1 MITCFWILV
10 VRYSDPHLN
19 CPLITGVPPNSPN
32 SSLKPLVDLTETS
45 PAKDNIDAEL
55 EKVRNSRNTRFI
67 RIQNIFWC
75 STYIDGVP
83 HFSITLFSLM
93 LQIWQL
99 LAQNPKKGFWPFFHS
114 YLEHE
119 SRYTGIV

>member
-55 EKVRNSRNTRFI
+55 EKVRNSRNTGFI
-67 RIQNIFWC
+67 RISKKMVFD
-75 STYIDGVP
+75 TYRRSP
-83 HFSITLFSLM
+83 TFFLFHD
-93 LQIWQL
+93 
-99 LAQNPKKGFWPFFHS
+99 NTF
-114 YLEHE
+114 
-119 SRYTGIV
+119 